1 MSEKILQLDIE
12 GLNKDFKD
20 KSPQQVLEWA
30 LEKFNPKIALASS
43 FGAEDIVLIDMMK
56 KINSDARIFTLETGR
71 LHKETYDL
79 MDKVKTQFGN
89 LEVYYPDT
97 VELEDMVRKHGVN
110 LFYNSVEERKL
121 CCRVRKIG
129 SLNRALSNLDAW
141 ITGLR
146 QDQAASRNDTPK
158 VEVDSAHRGI
168 IKINPIIDKTSED
181 IWKYIRE
188 NNLPYNALHDSGYPS
203 IGCAPCTRA
212 VKPGEDARAG
222 RWWWESDPNAKECG
236 LHVIET
242 LDSIIAAAEGGNP

>member
-1 MSEKILQLDIE
+1 MVQIMNKKTIQLDIE
-12 GLNKDFKD
+12 NLNNDFKD
-20 KSPQQVLEWA
+20 RSPQQVLEWA
-30 LEKFNPKIALASS
+30 FEKFHPKIALASS
-43 FGAEDIVLIDMMK
+43 FGAEDIVLIDMIK
-56 KINSDARIFTLETGR
+56 KINPNARIFTLETGR

-222 RWWWESDPNAKECG
+222 RWWWEPREQSECG
-236 LHVIET
+236 LHVK
-242 LDSIIAAAEGGNP
+242 A

>member
-1 MSEKILQLDIE
+1 MVQIMNKKTIQLDIE
-12 GLNKDFKD
+12 NLNNDFKD
-20 KSPQQVLEWA
+20 RSPQQVLEWA
-30 LEKFNPKIALASS
+30 FEKFHPKIALASS
-43 FGAEDIVLIDMMK
+43 FGAEDIVLIDMIK
-56 KINSDARIFTLETGR
+56 KINPNARIFTLETGR

-181 IWKYIRE
+181 IWKYIQA
-188 NNLPYNALHDSGYPS
+188 NNLPYNALHDSGFPS

-212 VKPGEDARAG
+212 IKPEEDARAG
-222 RWWWESDPNAKECG
+222 RWWWEPRDQSECG
-236 LHVIET
+236 LHVK
-242 LDSIIAAAEGGNP
+242 S

>member
-1 MSEKILQLDIE
+1 MVQIMNKKTIQLDIE
-12 GLNKDFKD
+12 NLNNDFKD
-20 KSPQQVLEWA
+20 RSPQQVLEWA
-30 LEKFNPKIALASS
+30 LEKFHPKIALASS
-43 FGAEDIVLIDMMK
+43 FGAEDIVLIDMIK
-56 KINSDARIFTLETGR
+56 KINPNARIFTLETGR

-188 NNLPYNALHDSGYPS
+188 NNLPYNALHDSGFPS

-212 VKPGEDARAG
+212 IKPEEDARAG
-222 RWWWESDPNAKECG
+222 RWWWEPRDQSECG
-236 LHVIET
+236 LHVK
-242 LDSIIAAAEGGNP
+242 S

>member
-1 MSEKILQLDIE
+1 MVQIMNKKTIQLDIE
-12 GLNKDFKD
+12 NLNNDFKD

-30 LEKFNPKIALASS
+30 LEKFHPKIALASS
-43 FGAEDIVLIDMMK
+43 FGAEDIVLIDMIK
-56 KINSDARIFTLETGR
+56 KINPNARIFTLETGR

-188 NNLPYNALHDSGYPS
+188 NNLPYNALHDSGFPS

-212 VKPGEDARAG
+212 IKPEEDARAG
-222 RWWWESDPNAKECG
+222 RWWWEPRDQSECG
-236 LHVIET
+236 LHVK
-242 LDSIIAAAEGGNP
+242 S

>member
-1 MSEKILQLDIE
+1 MVQIMNKKTIQLDIE
-12 GLNKDFKD
+12 NLNNDFKD
-20 KSPQQVLEWA
+20 RSPQQVLEWA
-30 LEKFNPKIALASS
+30 LEKFHPKIALASS
-43 FGAEDIVLIDMMK
+43 FGAEDIVLIDMIK
-56 KINSDARIFTLETGR
+56 KINPNARIFTLETGR

-222 RWWWESDPNAKECG
+222 RWWWEPREQSECG
-236 LHVIET
+236 LHVK
-242 LDSIIAAAEGGNP
+242 S